1 MVSHGLI
8 EAAQMAHAEIDIDI
22 ERRLITIVVQG
33 ELTDT
38 DLLEGYERL
47 RERPDFS
54 SDFNELVDL
63 LAADGRQVTADGV
76 RSLARLPPAYSP
88 GSRRAVVVPSE
99 MGYGMA
105 RMYELIQDGE
115 SGQIRVFRSREDAE
129 RWLLNPD

>member
-1 MVSHGLI
+1 
-8 EAAQMAHAEIDIDI
+8 MAHAEIDIDT

-38 DLLEGYERL
+38 DLLQGYERL

-54 SDFNELVDL
+54 ADFDELVDL
-63 LAADGRQVTADGV
+63 LGADGRQITADGV
-76 RSLARLPPAYSP
+76 RTLARRPPSYSP
-88 GSRRAVVVPSE
+88 HARRAVVVPSE

-105 RMYELIQDGE
+105 RMYELMQDGE

-129 RWLLNPD
+129 HWLLNPD